1 MTQRSGRIAGNA
13 RKEMEQETGQPVV
26 TAKDAQ
32 DLQQLVTGAV
42 ESAAELAE
50 GTDDVEEKGGE
61 AVNRREWKE
70 LFESRI
76 LQRGSAYYKEGVVET
91 LRREGGV
98 VKAVVLGSKQYR
110 VEIDLEDGQ
119 IEGWSCD
126 CPYASDGTPCKH
138 LAAVF
143 YALNDDD
150 GRKEIVSHTEQR
162 PIQELIQ
169 GLNLEQAHALLL
181 RLAEWD
187 EEAAGQIRL
196 AAEPP
201 SQQQVQHWKK
211 RIDRLLDRAARTV
224 WVYRVRPGLGH
235 HVPAG

>member
-50 GTDDVEEKGGE
+50 GTDDVEEKGDE

-150 GRKEIVSHTEQR
+150 GRR
-162 PIQELIQ
+162 
-169 GLNLEQAHALLL
+169 
-181 RLAEWD
+181 RLSLTQNS
-187 EEAAGQIRL
+187 G
-196 AAEPP
+196 P
-201 SQQQVQHWKK
+201 S
-211 RIDRLLDRAARTV
+211 RS
-224 WVYRVRPGLGH
+224 
-235 HVPAG
+235 